1 MFRGVARAIYGKYG
15 DKIDINKFMTG
26 SSILCIGAYLLTALA
41 PMPFLSLVGCAIC
54 GFSVGIMWPGTF
66 SKAASALP
74 VGGTAMYA
82 LLALAGD
89 LGCSSGPTLV
99 GFVSNAMGGNMK
111 VGILVAMVF
120 PVVMLGC
127 LMKRS

>member
-1 MFRGVARAIYGKYG
+1 M
-15 DKIDINKFMTG
+15 
-26 SSILCIGAYLLTALA
+26 LTALA